1 MWPRRR
7 VLTSAVRTRGPI
19 SFYCIKF
26 GYKIMFKLCVV
37 YLVSEIKELFRIFDT
52 NNDRSISLQELGK
65 AMRYLGMSPTQQ
77 QIQDAMKTLDKNGK
91 YFIV

>member
-1 MWPRRR
+1 M
-7 VLTSAVRTRGPI
+7 
-19 SFYCIKF
+19 
-26 GYKIMFKLCVV
+26 V

-77 QIQDAMKTLDKNGK
+77 QIQDAMKTLDKNGNF
-91 YFIV
+91 YLF